1 MKTNFTKSSLPLA
14 ALLAAASAALA
25 VDTYT
30 VTEGGLTTTYDAT
43 PYYAKPLAYSTTR
56 DPDPPKYVTPATK
69 SPWSLLNQYSWL
81 DAGLDYRFRYEYRDD
96 DIRRTADGVDQP
108 FLHRTRLYLGV
119 RDIVD
124 PLRFAVEIQDA
135 HRYNGNFIKDNR
147 DINEL
152 EPIRAYAE
160 LYFKDVLPADAQ
172 GNSRPI
178 SVRYGLHNFEF
189 LDRRLIGNNQWRNTA
204 NSFRGVHASVGQES
218 SDWQVDLLHLQP
230 MLRIPYDPD
239 RTEAGKTVNAVIG
252 HWRKWS
258 EYVTIEPFFFQQK
271 EKFAA
276 NGGREVNSPGIRAYG
291 FFGKSGFDFDASF
304 ISQSGHNGTRK
315 VDAWAAWAELGYSFG
330 DPWKS
335 RFSVFYGAI
344 TGDNSGTTGTDER
357 FERFYGF
364 QRPWSAD
371 DYFVLENAITPKV
384 RYEAQPD
391 LNLKFDV
398 GYSWFK
404 LYSASDRFNNLAS
417 VGAVPANSFN
427 RDSSGQSG
435 RNVGSEFD
443 IRFLWQVT
451 PQTLVTVGYA
461 HFISG
466 EWTSNRLRVA
476 GRPSND
482 SDFAYVE
489 VLTKLF

>member
-1 MKTNFTKSSLPLA
+1 MNARITKTTFPIA
-14 ALLAAASAALA
+14 ALLAAASAVQAA
-25 VDTYT
+25 DTYT
-30 VTEGGLTTTYDAT
+30 VTEGGLTTTYDAVS
-43 PYYAKPLAYSTTR
+43 YYSKPLAYSTTR

-69 SPWSLLNQYSWL
+69 SPWSFLNQYSWL

-96 DIRRTADGVDQP
+96 DIRRATDGLDEP
-108 FLHRTRLYLGV
+108 LLHRTRLYLGV
-119 RDIVD
+119 HDVID
-124 PLRFAVEIQDA
+124 PLRFAVEIQDS
-135 HRYNGNFIKDNR
+135 HRYGSKFAKDNR
-147 DINEL
+147 DINQL

-160 LYFKDVLPADAQ
+160 LYFKDLLPADAQ

-204 NSFRGVHASVGQES
+204 NHFRGIHASIGQET
-218 SDWQVDLLHLQP
+218 SDWQVDLLHVQP
-230 MLRIPYDPD
+230 MNRLSYQPD
-239 RTEAGKTVNAVIG
+239 RTVAGQTVNGVIG

-258 EYVTIEPFFFQQK
+258 EDVTIEPFYFQFK
-271 EKFAA
+271 DTTIA
-276 NGGREVNSPGIRAYG
+276 NGGRVVDSPGIRAYG
-291 FFGKSGFDFDASF
+291 VFGKSGFDFDASF
-304 ISQSGHNGTRK
+304 IAQSGHNGTRQ
-315 VDAWAAWAELGYSFG
+315 VDAWAAWTELGYSFG

-335 RFSVFYGAI
+335 RFSVFYGVI
-344 TGDNSGTTGTDER
+344 SGDRDPNDTEDNR
-357 FERFYGF
+357 FERFFGF
-364 QRPWSAD
+364 ARPWSAD
-371 DYFVLENAITPKV
+371 DYVILENLIAPKI
-384 RYEAQPD
+384 RYEAVPD
-391 LNLKFDV
+391 TNLKFDV

-404 LYSASDRFNNLAS
+404 LYSATDRFSNLAS
-417 VGAVPANSFN
+417 IPTAQNNIN
-427 RDSSGQSG
+427 RDQTGQSG

>member
-1 MKTNFTKSSLPLA
+1 MTTLITKTTLPLA
-14 ALLAAASAALA
+14 ALLAFASHSLAA
-25 VDTYT
+25 DTIT

-43 PYYAKPLAYSTTR
+43 PYYVKPLAYSTTR

-96 DIRRTADGVDQP
+96 DIRRAVDGLDEP
-108 FLHRTRLYLGV
+108 LLHRTRLYLGV
-119 RDIVD
+119 HDIID
-124 PLRFAVEIQDA
+124 PLRFAVEIQDS
-135 HRYNGNFIKDNR
+135 HRYGSQFAKDNR
-147 DINEL
+147 DINQL

-160 LYFKDVLPADAQ
+160 LYFKNLLPADAQ

-204 NSFRGVHASVGQES
+204 NHFRGVHASVGQEN
-218 SDWQVDLLHLQP
+218 SDWQVDLLHIQP
-230 MLRIPYDPD
+230 MNRLTYQPD
-239 RTEAGKTVNAVIG
+239 RTVAGQTVNAVIG

-258 EYVTIEPFFFQQK
+258 EDVTIEPFYFQFK
-271 EKFAA
+271 DTTVA
-276 NGGREVNSPGIRAYG
+276 NGGRVVDSPGIRAYG
-291 FFGKSGFDFDASF
+291 VFGKSGFDFDASF
-304 ISQSGHNGTRK
+304 ITQSGHNGTRQ
-315 VDAWAAWAELGYSFG
+315 VDAWAAWTELGYSFN
-330 DPWKS
+330 DSWKS
-335 RFSVFYGAI
+335 RFSVFYGVI
-344 TGDNSGTTGTDER
+344 SGDRDPNDTEDNR
-357 FERFYGF
+357 FERFFGF
-364 QRPWSAD
+364 ARPWSAD
-371 DYFVLENAITPKV
+371 DYVILENLIAPKI
-384 RYEAQPD
+384 RYEAVPD
-391 LNLKFDV
+391 TNLKFDV

-404 LYSASDRFNNLAS
+404 LYSATDRFSNLAS
-417 VGAVPANSFN
+417 IPTAQNNIN
-427 RDSSGQSG
+427 RDQTGQSG

-443 IRFLWQVT
+443 IRFLWQYT

-476 GRPSND
+476 GRPTND

>member
-1 MKTNFTKSSLPLA
+1 MTTKITQTTLPLA
-14 ALLAAASAALA
+14 ALLAFASHSLAA
-25 VDTYT
+25 DTIT

-43 PYYAKPLAYSTTR
+43 PYFAKPLAYSTTR

-96 DIRRTADGVDQP
+96 DIRRTVDGVDQP

-160 LYFKDVLPADAQ
+160 LYFKNVLPADAQ

-204 NSFRGVHASVGQES
+204 NHFRGVHASIGQET

-258 EYVTIEPFFFQQK
+258 EDVTIEPFFFQQK
-271 EKFAA
+271 EKFVA

-304 ISQSGHNGTRK
+304 ISQSGHNGARQ
-315 VDAWAAWAELGYSFG
+315 VDAWAAWAELGYSFN
-330 DPWKS
+330 DSWKS
-335 RFSVFYGAI
+335 RFSVFYGSI
-344 TGDNSGTTGTDER
+344 SGDDAGTTGTDER

-427 RDSSGQSG
+427 RDSTGQSG

-443 IRFLWQVT
+443 IRFLWQFT

>member
-1 MKTNFTKSSLPLA
+1 
-14 ALLAAASAALA
+14 
-25 VDTYT
+25 VC
-30 VTEGGLTTTYDAT
+30 
-43 PYYAKPLAYSTTR
+43 
-56 DPDPPKYVTPATK
+56 

-96 DIRRTADGVDQP
+96 DIRRAVDGLDEP
-108 FLHRTRLYLGV
+108 LLHRTRLYLGV
-119 RDIVD
+119 HDVID
-124 PLRFAVEIQDA
+124 PLRFAVEIQDS
-135 HRYNGNFIKDNR
+135 HRYGSQFAKDNR
-147 DINEL
+147 DINQH

-160 LYFKDVLPADAQ
+160 LYFKNVLPADAQ

-204 NSFRGVHASVGQES
+204 NSFRGIHASIGQET
-218 SDWQVDLLHLQP
+218 SDWQVDLLHIQP
-230 MLRIPYDPD
+230 MNRLTYQPD
-239 RTEAGKTVNAVIG
+239 RTVAGQTVNAAIG

-258 EYVTIEPFFFQQK
+258 EDVTLEPFYFQFK
-271 EKFAA
+271 DTTIA
-276 NGGREVNSPGIRAYG
+276 NGGREVNSPGLRAYG
-291 FFGKSGFDFDASF
+291 VFGKSGFDFDASV
-304 ISQSGHNGTRK
+304 ITQSGHNGAK
-315 VDAWAAWAELGYSFG
+315 NVDAWAAWTELGYSFG
-330 DPWKS
+330 DAWKS
-335 RFSVFYGAI
+335 RFSVFYGVI
-344 TGDNSGTTGTDER
+344 SGDDANTASTDER
-357 FERFYGF
+357 FERFFGF
-364 QRPWSAD
+364 ARPWSAD
-371 DYFVLENAITPKV
+371 DYVILENLIAPKV

-391 LNLKFDV
+391 TNLRFDA

-404 LYSASDRFNNLAS
+404 LYSATDRFSNLAS
-417 VGAVPANSFN
+417 IPTAQNNIN
-427 RDSSGQSG
+427 RDSTGRSG

-443 IRFLWQVT
+443 IRFLWQYT

>member
-1 MKTNFTKSSLPLA
+1 MNARITKTTFPFA
-14 ALLAAASAALA
+14 ALLAAASAAQA
-25 VDTYT
+25 ADTYT
-30 VTEGGLTTTYDAT
+30 VTEGGLTTTYDAVS
-43 PYYAKPLAYSTTR
+43 YYQKANAYATTR

-81 DAGLDYRFRYEYRDD
+81 DAGLDYRLRYEYRDD
-96 DIRRTADGVDQP
+96 DIRRVVDGVDQP

-124 PLRFAVEIQDA
+124 PLRFAVEIQDS
-135 HRYNGNFIKDNR
+135 HRYGSQFAKDNR

-152 EPIRAYAE
+152 EPIRAYVE
-160 LYFKDVLPADAQ
+160 LFFKDWLPADAQ
-172 GNSRPI
+172 GNSRPV

-204 NSFRGVHASVGQES
+204 NHFRGVHASVGQES

-230 MLRIPYDPD
+230 MNRITYDPD
-239 RTEAGKTVNAVIG
+239 RTVAGQTVNAVIG

-258 EYVTIEPFFFQQK
+258 EDVTIEPFYFQFK
-271 EKFAA
+271 DTTIA
-276 NGGREVNSPGIRAYG
+276 NGGRVVDSPGIRAYG
-291 FFGKSGFDFDASF
+291 VFGKSGFDFDSSF
-304 ISQSGHNGTRK
+304 ITQSGHNGTRE
-315 VDAWAAWAELGYSFG
+315 VDAWAAWTEFGYSFG

-335 RFSVFYGAI
+335 RLSLFYGVI
-344 TGDNSGTTGTDER
+344 SGDRDPVDGEDNR
-357 FERFYGF
+357 FERFFGF

-371 DYFVLENAITPKV
+371 DYFVLENSRAPKI
-384 RYEAQPD
+384 RYEASPD
-391 LNLKFDV
+391 TNLKFDV

-404 LYSASDRFNNLAS
+404 LYSATDRFNNLAS
-417 VGAVPANSFN
+417 VPTQNAAN
-427 RDSSGQSG
+427 RDLTGQSG

-461 HFISG
+461 HFVTGGWSRK
-466 EWTSNRLRVA
+466 RLGGI
-476 GRPSND
+476 GRPSSD

-489 VLTKLF
+489 VMTKVF